1 MMAVIFARLP
11 MKRLV
16 KTSIQRLR
24 PYQNGSHSDE
34 LIQNHKKILKLDSNE
49 ATNPASPRVTG
60 ALLQYVQNGPIN
72 WYPDV
77 DSTSLCQS
85 LSEYTNMPVD
95 HILSFN
101 GSDHALETIARTF
114 LCPGDEVILFVPTYD
129 HFRVYAESCDATLVP
144 VDESAESTLLEKI
157 NSVVSGKSKIVYLV
171 NPNNPTGFLVPQDQI
186 QEAVAAHPNLLFLV
200 DEAYY
205 EFCNE
210 TSQPLI
216 ENHEN
221 VIVTRSF
228 SKAFGLAGL
237 RCGYLL
243 AQPQVCAEVS
253 KIRIGK
259 NINALAQVAA
269 RAALE
274 DQDHMKRYVEEVNIT
289 KEWLIHHMRDLGLEI
304 KSTPLN
310 FVLLKTAQP
319 KKVASFLQEHNI
331 YVRDRSSLKGMEGY
345 LRITI
350 GDQFLMKRFWKV
362 FEQIPKDYL
371 FSRSDI
377 LAKEV

>member
-1 MMAVIFARLP
+1 

-60 ALLQYVQNGPIN
+60 ALLQYVQNGPLN

-77 DSTSLCQS
+77 DSTSLCLA

-114 LCPGDEVILFVPTYD
+114 LSPGDEVILFVPTYD

-144 VDESAESTLLEKI
+144 VDESPDSTLLEKI
-157 NSVVSGKSKIVYLV
+157 NSVVTTKSKIVYLV
-171 NPNNPTGFLVPQDQI
+171 NPNNPTGFLVPQSEI
-186 QEAVAAHPNLLFLV
+186 AVAVAAHPDLLFLV

-216 ENHEN
+216 EEFQN
-221 VIVTRSF
+221 VLVTRSF

-243 AQPQVCAEVS
+243 AQPQVCIEIS

-269 RAALE
+269 KAALE
-274 DQDHMKRYVEEVNIT
+274 DRDHMKRYVEEVTLT
-289 KEWLIHHMRDLGLEI
+289 KEWLMTQMRDLGLEI

-319 KKVASFLQEHNI
+319 KKVAAFLQENNI
-331 YVRDRSSLKGMEGY
+331 YVRDRSSLKGMEGC

-362 FEQIPKDYL
+362 FEQVPKDYL
-371 FSRSDI
+371 FAKSDHV
-377 LAKEV
+377 AKEV